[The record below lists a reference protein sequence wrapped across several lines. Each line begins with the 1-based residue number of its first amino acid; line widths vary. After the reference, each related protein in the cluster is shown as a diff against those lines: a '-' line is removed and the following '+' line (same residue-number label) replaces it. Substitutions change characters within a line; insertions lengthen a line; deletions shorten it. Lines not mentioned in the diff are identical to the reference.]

1 MQTALKPNSDRLYL
15 VSCSNLVPVKR
26 IDKIIG
32 ILRCLQNFN
41 VTWVHYGDGP
51 LMNWLVNE
59 IKTLPDNIKVYLKG
73 NVPNKAL
80 MEEYKNNYFDLF
92 VNLSDSEGLP
102 VSIMEAMSFGIP
114 CLATAVGGT
123 PEIVENAYNGFL
135 VDVNATPKA
144 ISDIILQNKEKL
156 FVMRDYS
163 RKSWETKFS
172 GDNNYSIF
180 IDELK
185 NLLQGNI

>member
-32 ILRCLQNFN
+32 MLRYLQSFN

-51 LMNWLVNE
+51 LMNWIENE
-59 IKTLPDNIKVYLKG
+59 IKTLPDNIKVDLKG
-73 NVPNKAL
+73 NVPNKVL

-92 VNLSDSEGLP
+92 INLSDSEGIP

-123 PEIVENAYNGFL
+123 LEIVKNAYNGFL

-163 RKSWETKFS
+163 RKSWETKFCA
-172 GDNNYSIF
+172 DNNYSNF
-180 IDELK
+180 IDELT
-185 NLLQGNI
+185 NLLKDNT